1 LDPQIFKKK
10 EKERQTVIHTAVK
23 MAKHLPY
30 SAVADNNRKEFDVM
44 MKWHLEKLPNGD
56 YAHLYRDMVEDER
69 RDQRRALRMSTT
81 NRNANNNNNAVGSMA
96 STSLNSAT
104 VPSSQHQHQDLLAAT
119 TTTTSSCTTNVR
131 RAHVRRKHRG
141 NCPKHLMNEIERSGG
156 VVAPLTPAVAQH
168 SDADHNA
175 SRSDSAPLP
184 KLPVP
189 NMIGRG
195 LGEFLAG
202 VRNPHY
208 DRTSYVHRPT
218 VEHPD
223 FRAKSK
229 AFDATVARE
238 APTYEPKNTTQRAPA
253 WLVEDKLLAIDV
265 VPDMKHYRKKYEMKS
280 HMEAVRM
287 MGKALLREFSGA
299 AFK

>member
-1 LDPQIFKKK
+1 
-10 EKERQTVIHTAVK
+10 
-23 MAKHLPY
+23 MAQHLPY
-30 SAVADNNRKEFDVM
+30 SAVADNNRKEFNVM
-44 MKWHLEKLPNGD
+44 MKWHLDKLPKGD
-56 YAHLYRDMVEDER
+56 YAQLYHNMVEGSR
-69 RDQRRALRMSTT
+69 RDHRRALRHASST
-81 NRNANNNNNAVGSMA
+81 AAAASAGGEGS
-96 STSLNSAT
+96 STLNSTITTTASK
-104 VPSSQHQHQDLLAAT
+104 VQLDPLAAT
-119 TTTTSSCTTNVR
+119 TTSSSTGTTAAQVR

-156 VVAPLTPAVAQH
+156 VVAPLTPTIDSAAAIQ
-168 SDADHNA
+168 DGAP
-175 SRSDSAPLP
+175 RSDSAPLP

-208 DRTSYVHRPT
+208 DRTNYVHRPT

-229 AFDATVARE
+229 AFDATVAKE
-238 APTYEPKNTTQRAPA
+238 APTYEPKKTSQRAPA
-253 WLVEDKLLAIDV
+253 WLVDDKLLALDI
-265 VPDMKHYRKKYEMKS
+265 VPDMKHYRKKYEMKT